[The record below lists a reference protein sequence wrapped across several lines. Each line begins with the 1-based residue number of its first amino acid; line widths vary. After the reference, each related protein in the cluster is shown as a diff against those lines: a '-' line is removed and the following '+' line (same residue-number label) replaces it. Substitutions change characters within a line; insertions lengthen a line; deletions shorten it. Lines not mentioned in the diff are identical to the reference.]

1 MVLPGVAMTDAEF
14 TFRQALP
21 DRPGLSDVEQLETQT
36 RALRAVD
43 YRNGGGMCRD
53 AVLVRIHRG
62 HELLGAA
69 PAEPVRSRLFSAVA
83 DLHNLAAWASFDS
96 GHAGAAHHHLDLA
109 LTLAGHG
116 GNDELAANIR
126 YRRGRIHLHH
136 GVADE
141 ALAQFQ
147 HGRLAARRSGSS
159 LAASILSANQA
170 WAYAEKGDEQLAL
183 DLLGRAA
190 EEFEAAGPAEPPDW
204 ARFFTETDVSAM
216 TGTVRTELALRGRP
230 RHARTAIAAL
240 TDAVG
245 RYGPDM
251 ARSRSFC
258 LAMLAVNHLLDG
270 DLERGAEIGTEAVD
284 AAETLKSVRTKDRL
298 RPLKLVAEQHRD
310 HPAVRALT
318 EHITAFAVSS
328 THV

>member
-1 MVLPGVAMTDAEF
+1 VTDAEF
-14 TFRQALP
+14 TLRRVP
-21 DRPGLSDVEQLETQT
+21 PGCPGMPDVEQLETQT

-62 HELLGAA
+62 HELLGATTA
-69 PAEPVRSRLFSAVA
+69 GPVRSRLFSAVA
-83 DLHNLAAWASFDS
+83 DLHNLAAWTSFDS

-109 LTLAGHG
+109 LALAGHG
-116 GNDELAANIR
+116 GDDELAANLR

-136 GVADE
+136 GAADE

-147 HGRLAARRSGSS
+147 HGRLAARRAGSA

-204 ARFFTETDVSAM
+204 ARFFTETDVAAM
-216 TGTVRTELALRGRP
+216 TGTVRIELALRGRP
-230 RHARTAIAAL
+230 RHAGTAIAAL

-258 LAMLAVNHLLDG
+258 LAMLAHAHLLDG
-270 DLERGAEIGTEAVD
+270 ELERGAEIGTEAVD
-284 AAETLKSVRTKDRL
+284 AAETLKSVRTRDRL
-298 RPLKLVAEQHRD
+298 RPLKLAAEERRD
-310 HPAVRALT
+310 HAAVRALA
-318 EHITAFAVSS
+318 ERITAFVLSS

>member
-1 MVLPGVAMTDAEF
+1 MTDAEF
-14 TFRQALP
+14 AFRRVLP
-21 DRPGLSDVEQLETQT
+21 DRAGMPDVEQLEKQT
-36 RALRAVD
+36 KALRAVD
-43 YRNGGGMCRD
+43 YSSGGGMCRD

-62 HELLGAA
+62 HELLRATA
-69 PAEPVRSRLFSAVA
+69 PEPVRKRLFSAVA
-83 DLHNLAAWASFDS
+83 DLHNLAAWTSFDS

-109 LTLAGHG
+109 LSLAGHA

-136 GVADE
+136 GAADE

-147 HGRLAARRSGSS
+147 HGRLAARRSGSA
-159 LAASILSANQA
+159 LEASILSANQA
-170 WAYAEKGDEQLAL
+170 WAYAQKGDEQLAL

-190 EEFEAAGPAEPPDW
+190 EEFEEAAGDEPPDW
-204 ARFFTETDVSAM
+204 ARFFTETDVAAM
-216 TGTVRTELALRGRP
+216 TGTVRTELALRGAP

-251 ARSRSFC
+251 ARSRAFC
-258 LAMLAVNHLLDG
+258 LAMLAVNLLLD
-270 DLERGAEIGTEAVD
+270 DELEHGAAIGTEAVE

-298 RPLKLVAEQHRD
+298 RPLKLVAEQRRD
-310 HPAVRALT
+310 HPAVRALAD
-318 EHITAFAVSS
+318 HITAFVVGS

>member
-1 MVLPGVAMTDAEF
+1 MTDAEF
-14 TFRQALP
+14 TVRRARP
-21 DRPGLSDVEQLETQT
+21 DRPGPPEVEQLEKQT

-43 YRNGGGMCRD
+43 YAAGGGMCRD

-62 HELLGAA
+62 HELLDAA
-69 PAEPVRSRLFSAVA
+69 PGEVRTRLLCAVA

-109 LTLAGHG
+109 LALAEHG

-136 GVADE
+136 GAPDE

-147 HGRLAARRSGSS
+147 HGRLAARRCGSA
-159 LAASILSANQA
+159 LAGSILSANQA
-170 WAYAEKGDEQLAL
+170 WAYAGKGDEQLAL
-183 DLLGRAA
+183 ALLGRAA
-190 EEFEAAGPAEPPDW
+190 EEFEAAGPADPPDW
-204 ARFFTETDVSAM
+204 ARFFTETDVAAM
-216 TGTVRTELALRGRP
+216 TGTVRTELAQRGRP

-240 TDAVG
+240 TDVAA

-251 ARSRSFC
+251 ARSRAFC
-258 LAMLAVNHLLDG
+258 LAMLAHAHLLDG
-270 DLERGAEIGTEAVD
+270 DLERGARIGTEAVD
-284 AAETLKSVRTKDRL
+284 AAEMLKSVRTKDRL
-298 RPLKLVAEQHRD
+298 RPLKLEAEKHLD
-310 HPAVRALT
+310 HPAVRALA
-318 EHITAFAVSS
+318 EHITAYVVSS